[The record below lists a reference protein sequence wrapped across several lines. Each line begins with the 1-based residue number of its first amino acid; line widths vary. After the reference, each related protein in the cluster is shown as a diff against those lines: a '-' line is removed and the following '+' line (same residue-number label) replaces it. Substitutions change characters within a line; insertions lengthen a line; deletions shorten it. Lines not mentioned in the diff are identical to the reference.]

1 MEFRCEECGHVGA
14 ASGTKSDSAGILL
27 TCTNCGHDN
36 RLEVGPVVT
45 PSQSAPLI
53 STKTAANTFADEA
66 FDRFLPTSGDGKRC
80 PKCAHLVAP
89 SDLHCARCGL
99 GLEGAYRFGPGEA
112 PWEQAP
118 AGNESQWE
126 QAKLLWR
133 AFEENGDA
141 ERFSRFADFVR
152 ENELHDMAARML
164 RFYLVDHPADE
175 NVLSLLREIAGS
187 VHTRM
192 MVAQAQAQA
201 NTADFSDVTQRA
213 RNVLLWAAFFFWL
226 MILVVIVTRY
236 MC

>member
-14 ASGTKSDSAGILL
+14 ASGTKSDPSGILL
-27 TCTNCGHDN
+27 TCGNCGHDN
-36 RLEVGPVVT
+36 RLEVGVPVPV
-45 PSQSAPLI
+45 PVSVPMQ
-53 STKTAANTFADEA
+53 STKTVANAFADEA
-66 FDRFLPTSGDGKRC
+66 FDRFIPASGEGKRC

-89 SDLHCARCGL
+89 SDLHCDRCGL
-99 GLEGAYRFGPGEA
+99 SLEGAYRFGPGEA
-112 PWEQAP
+112 PWEQPP
-118 AGNESQWE
+118 AGKESDWD

-133 AFEENGDA
+133 AFEESGDA

-152 ENELHDMAARML
+152 ENELHDMAARMV

-201 NTADFSDVTQRA
+201 NAADFSDVTQRA
-213 RNVLLWAAFFFWL
+213 RNVLLWGAFFFWL
-226 MILVVIVTRY
+226 VILVVIVTRY